1 MATPIKD
8 LKTLHSYIAPAMKR
22 AMCHAQSV
30 ANIMPTV
37 LGCIML
43 YADPA
48 SLERR
53 GDGSNTQGNMGWIES
68 AATGRRYA
76 VVYSHYRSAIEIR
89 ERTVQGRVLHTMTNA
104 TDNKTIIAAF
114 ASL

>member
-8 LKTLHSYIAPAMKR
+8 LNNLHGYVVPAMKR
-22 AMCHAQSV
+22 AMCHAQNV
-30 ANIMPTV
+30 AEIMPAI
-37 LGCIML
+37 LGNIML

-76 VVYSHYRSAIEIR
+76 VVYSHQRDAIEIR